1 MKQGHGG
8 SQKVRQGGATSWKEL
23 QRRRARGSRTRTSRK
38 RRLQWIFRSLFFL
51 SLSGLI
57 LAGVLIIAYTGK
69 VASSS
74 SLVTEEV
81 EGPGPLTVE
90 LETDGVLTEG
100 WLRETFPD
108 LIHQSAR
115 RFDVH
120 AARDLVE
127 GHGQVVD
134 ARVSV
139 RLPGHLRVKLRERE
153 PVLRVRVK
161 NAAGKGELW
170 LLSRDGHFYRGA
182 GYPPDTLR
190 RLPGLTGLK
199 LQASGEGY
207 RPVPFF
213 GEVARLLDLAREG
226 VPSMYRH
233 WRLVDLRDWHPM
245 SPHRSS
251 LIRVRS
257 GHVRE
262 IVFSPEDAA
271 EQIERL
277 RLILEHTQREQ
288 MGLPRFID
296 LSFEKEGVVRYE
308 AR

>member
-1 MKQGHGG
+1 M
-8 SQKVRQGGATSWKEL
+8 
-23 QRRRARGSRTRTSRK
+23 
-38 RRLQWIFRSLFFL
+38 QWVFRSLFFL

-57 LAGVLIIAYTGK
+57 LAGVLVIAYTSQ
-69 VASSS
+69 VRS
-74 SLVTEEV
+74 SLAVEE
-81 EGPGPLTVE
+81 EEPRSTPLTVE

-100 WLRETFPD
+100 WLGETFPE
-108 LIHQSAR
+108 LLHQPAR
-115 RFDVH
+115 QFDVH

-134 ARVSV
+134 ARVSL
-139 RLPGHLRVKLRERE
+139 RLPGHLRVELTERE

-161 NAAGKGELW
+161 NAEGDGELW

-182 GYPPDTLR
+182 GYPRDTLR

-199 LQASGEGY
+199 LQASGDGY
-207 RPVPFF
+207 RAVPFF
-213 GEVARLLDLAREG
+213 GEVARLLDLARER

-262 IVFSPEDAA
+262 IVFSPLEAA
-271 EQIERL
+271 EQMERL

-296 LSFEKEGVVRYE
+296 LSFEEEGVVRYE
-308 AR
+308 AN